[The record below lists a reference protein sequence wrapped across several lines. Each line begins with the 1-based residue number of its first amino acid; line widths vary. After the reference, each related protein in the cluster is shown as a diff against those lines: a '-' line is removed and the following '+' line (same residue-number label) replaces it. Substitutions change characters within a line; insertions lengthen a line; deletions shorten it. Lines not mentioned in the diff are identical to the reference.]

1 MRYEHNWK
9 NERRI
14 LTDSKERGFDRLKR
28 KRKRGWYFDMLEK
41 VKKWKRKS
49 WGGVNGLGYV
59 DIECKRIES
68 ESESLSSN
76 ILEKERDDE
85 ILT

>member
-1 MRYEHNWK
+1 M
-9 NERRI
+9 
-14 LTDSKERGFDRLKR
+14 
-28 KRKRGWYFDMLEK
+28 
-41 VKKWKRKS
+41 
-49 WGGVNGLGYV
+49 NGLGYV
-59 DIECKRIES
+59 DIECKHIES